1 MNYCFFPSWFGSQS
15 HLIWEVVSF
24 SIIAWS
30 LFLVWLFASF
40 IWWAQN
46 EAVAERKSHS
56 ANLLAVG
63 RRQCWA
69 EHLAEPVDTG
79 SVSQCCESWPEP
91 EYLSPQEQGHLS
103 SLCRLLSLQIS
114 LELRYLSWGI
124 EPPQPMYSWKFTH
137 CHPKTHEYLGLLS
150 TRFSI
155 RIIPQGQPQDF
166 YHLKEEGW
174 YCELV
179 RDSCEGKATTS
190 LLSSFRYKFQPLL
203 SCFLSV
209 VTEETNYM
217 WQVDELIL

>member
-1 MNYCFFPSWFGSQS
+1 MAFCIFYLMSPEWSSGREKITQCKLACCGKETVLSWAPSRACW
-15 HLIWEVVSF
+15 H
-24 SIIAWS
+24 
-30 LFLVWLFASF
+30 
-40 IWWAQN
+40 
-46 EAVAERKSHS
+46 
-56 ANLLAVG
+56 
-63 RRQCWA
+63 RQCFTVLWKLAWA
-69 EHLAEPVDTG
+69 WVFEPPAAG
-79 SVSQCCESWPEP
+79 A
-91 EYLSPQEQGHLS
+91 LS

-155 RIIPQGQPQDF
+155 GIIPQGQPQDF